1 VKGIQTGR
9 SGFGFCQ
16 AYETVVLS
24 RGNRES
30 SCRNHDSQDLM
41 MVRQQPLSYGQV
53 HRSLVGLFDGD
64 MHAKRIASLAN
75 ATLGVVKT
83 GSLAVSTIGHGL
95 ALARGLTSKHAIK
108 QVDRLLSNE
117 GIDID
122 AALCHWVRYVVGPRT
137 SINVAMDWTEFDAD
151 GQATVMLSLLTSH
164 GRATPLLWLTV
175 DTSTLKNHRNE
186 YEYQVLVRLADAL
199 PSDIKVCIVADRGF
213 GDQKLYRVLS
223 EELKFDYVIR
233 FRGNIQVTAT
243 DGEIRT
249 AAAWV
254 GAGGRARVLRDALV
268 TAECYQVGS
277 VLCVQDK
284 AMKQAWC
291 LATSGTDQTAKA
303 LISLYGKRWSIECGF
318 RDTKDLRFGMGMASI
333 HLRTPARR
341 DRLWLLNAFA
351 IMLLTLLGAAGEALG
366 YDRYLKSNT
375 TKRRTHS
382 LFRQGCMLYDLIPNM
397 PDPRLLPLIERFA
410 AMLAE
415 LPVFADTFGVV

>member
-1 VKGIQTGR
+1 MRPNQTLC
-9 SGFGFCQ
+9 F
-16 AYETVVLS
+16 E
-24 RGNRES
+24 
-30 SCRNHDSQDLM
+30 D
-41 MVRQQPLSYGQV
+41 V
-53 HRSLVGLFDGD
+53 HRFLAGLFDGD
-64 MHAKRIASLAN
+64 LHAKRVLSLAN
-75 ATLGVVKT
+75 ATLGVIGT
-83 GSLAVSTIGHGL
+83 ASLAVNTIGQGL
-95 ALARGLTSKHAIK
+95 ALARGLVTKHATK
-108 QVDRLLSNE
+108 QVDRLLSNA

-122 AALCHWVRYVVGPRT
+122 AALRHWVPYVVGPRT

-151 GQATVMLSLLTSH
+151 GQATLMLSLLTRH

-175 DTSTLKNHRNE
+175 DTSTLKNRRNE
-186 YEYQVLVRLADAL
+186 YEYQALVRLADAL
-199 PSDIKVCIVADRGF
+199 PVEVKVCIVADRGF
-213 GDQKLYRVLS
+213 GDHKLYQVLT

-233 FRGNIQVTAT
+233 FRGNIQVVTAA
-243 DGEIRT
+243 DGEMRT

-254 GAGGRARVLRDALV
+254 GRGGSARVLRGALV
-268 TAECYQVGS
+268 TAERYQVGT

-291 LATSGTDQTAKA
+291 LATSTTDETAKA
-303 LISLYGKRWSIECGF
+303 LMKLYGKRWGIECGF
-318 RDTKDLRFGMGMASI
+318 RDTKDLRFGMGMGSI
-333 HLRTPARR
+333 HVSTPERR

-397 PDPRLLPLIERFA
+397 PEVRLLPLIERFTV
-410 AMLAE
+410 MLAE

>member
-1 VKGIQTGR
+1 
-9 SGFGFCQ
+9 
-16 AYETVVLS
+16 
-24 RGNRES
+24 
-30 SCRNHDSQDLM
+30 

-151 GQATVMLSLLTSH
+151 GQATLMLSLLTSH

-175 DTSTLKNHRNE
+175 DTSTIKNHRNE

-233 FRGNIQVTAT
+233 FRGNIQVTAA
-243 DGEIRT
+243 DGEMRT

-254 GAGGRARVLRDALV
+254 GPGGRARVLRDALV

-303 LISLYGKRWSIECGF
+303 LISLYSKRWSIECGF

-333 HLRTPARR
+333 HLSTPARR

-351 IMLLTLLGAAGEALG
+351 IMLLTLIGAAGEALG

-415 LPVFADTFGVV
+415 IPVFADTFGVV